1 MEIALSNGTT
11 GSYHHITIF
20 FFFFNTNPN
29 FPTKHHSYIS
39 HFPLSNRKHLMGL
52 SNLLTLPSLNY
63 SIPE

>member
-1 MEIALSNGTT
+1 MGIALSNGTT
-11 GSYHHITIF
+11 GSYHHITFFKF
-20 FFFFNTNPN
+20 FF
-29 FPTKHHSYIS
+29 KHHSYIS